1 MTYNWWL
8 TITRSLRCFRGQ
20 WAGGLVCYLNC
31 VILQLLDPLIDDL
44 QPPDFGTVEMFLDRR
59 EIDMI
64 EIESVE
70 EFCRSGYSCT
80 YGRDGSP
87 CCQLFTVQHY
97 SEMRSWCAELTRSEK
112 DLLMKGQIMA
122 LTLRTDTCMNTL
134 QHRHTHASRQREY
147 TTYFHQGLKG
157 LWEDILFSA

>member
-1 MTYNWWL
+1 M
-8 TITRSLRCFRGQ
+8 
-20 WAGGLVCYLNC
+20 CYLNY
-31 VILQLLDPLIDDL
+31 VILQLVLPCFCSDPLIDDL

-70 EFCRSGYSCT
+70 EFCRSGCSCA

-97 SEMRSWCAELTRSEK
+97 SEMRSWCAELTR
-112 DLLMKGQIMA
+112 I
-122 LTLRTDTCMNTL
+122 
-134 QHRHTHASRQREY
+134 
-147 TTYFHQGLKG
+147 F
-157 LWEDILFSA
+157 